1 MEILENNIFYKGLDR
16 IVYWSKFFAIS
27 MIILGVLMG
36 LVAIFSLFGI
46 SDLDGINQMPGTSVG
61 FFIFFVYGIG
71 AAFYIVPAVWLLN
84 FSNKTR
90 IGINKKDESEFAE
103 GFRNFGRYYTFW
115 GISLVVF
122 LSFNVFGILILILKS
137 LANM

>member
-46 SDLDGINQMPGTSVG
+46 SNLDGIDQMPGTRTG
-61 FFIFFVYGIG
+61 FFIFLYTVLVRLSILSLQYG
-71 AAFYIVPAVWLLN
+71 Y
-84 FSNKTR
+84 
-90 IGINKKDESEFAE
+90 
-103 GFRNFGRYYTFW
+103 
-115 GISLVVF
+115 
-122 LSFNVFGILILILKS
+122 
-137 LANM
+137 